1 MLIYLSLDII
11 CSLKLTVFLQLLSPN
26 IFCILEHIMFMDK
39 YPCIFFASKRGYWL
53 YTDNE
58 THLRQGIQPICIS
71 IHKCTQWW
79 FKHFVLLLL
88 FHHVFTTLG
97 RDLRPIP
104 VHWLQHSFINSSC
117 EFNGH
122 YKFEWLILSPFLQIL
137 ALSFKQHLIVD
148 IFNSYHLSA

>member
-26 IFCILEHIMFMDK
+26 IFSILEHIMFMDK